1 MELMEL
7 KAAAYD
13 LLVNL
18 EHIQKQ
24 LQEVNQLIAKKIQ
37 EEKAE
42 N

>member
-1 MELMEL
+1 MEL